1 MHLSY
6 LTNLAGIVSV
16 YSDVYLRYVINL
28 ADIFVV
34 YYIVYRL
41 ILLLKGT
48 RAMQVVWGV
57 FVLVVVTALAKF
69 LNLVA
74 TVWLMQQFWLAGI
87 FLLIVV
93 FQPEIRVALANIGT
107 NPLGRVMVSQEYKFI
122 AEMIEAISAAA
133 EEKMGM
139 LIVLE
144 QDMGL
149 REIVETGV
157 RINGEVSKE
166 LLLTIFLNKTL
177 LHDGAVVI
185 ANNRL
190 VAAGCILPLTEQQ
203 ELSKILGMRH
213 RAALGLS
220 EVADSIILTVSEE
233 TGHISIARNGKLQQA
248 VNTKDLE
255 AMLYQLY
262 RSKAEKTL
270 LRKAARPGAP
280 AGQQPPA
287 PPQQPAASAPPP
299 AAQA

>member
-1 MHLSY
+1 LY
-6 LTNLAGIVSV
+6 LQ
-16 YSDVYLRYVINL
+16 YLKNL
-28 ADIFVV
+28 ADIAAV

-48 RAMQVVWGV
+48 RAMQVIWGV
-57 FVLVVVTALAKF
+57 FILAVITAVAKY
-69 LNLVA
+69 LHLEA
-74 TVWLMQQFWLAGI
+74 TVWLMQQFWLAGM

-93 FQPEIRVALANIGT
+93 FQPEIRFALANIGS
-107 NPLGRVMVSQEYKFI
+107 NPLGRVMVSAEYRFI
-122 AEMIEAISAAA
+122 GEMMEAVRTAMG
-133 EEKMGM
+133 EKMGM

-144 QDMGL
+144 QDMAL
-149 REIVETGV
+149 RDIVESGV

-166 LLLTIFLNKTL
+166 MLLTVFHDNTM
-177 LHDGAVVI
+177 LHDGAAVI

-220 EVADSIILTVSEE
+220 EAADAIIVIVSEE
-233 TGHISIARNGKLQQA
+233 TGTLSVARNGKLQQR
-248 VNTKDLE
+248 VDPKDLE

-270 LRKAARPGAP
+270 LRKSARPEPAP
-280 AGQQPPA
+280 AGAAPQPQTP
-287 PPQQPAASAPPP
+287 PPQA
-299 AAQA
+299 